1 MRHLIQEEVWGLGL
15 RRWEGDSQE
24 EEAWGIRCLPA
35 MQIHSFRQLGGLE
48 STSRASWVLVAF
60 NAKYSTCQSGTFR
73 GWPPHPQS
81 LERPVHR
88 SGRAGAAAPHQP
100 PRTATIYEAERAAE
114 TAPEPPLPP
123 HIQVFFNREGKR
135 TAVLT
140 NEGNGRTAR
149 SQTAAGRPAGRSTCA
164 VKKKAWIA

>member
-73 GWPPHPQS
+73 GWPPHPLLQLPCYES
-81 LERPVHR
+81 GTWRKSQCPGAQPSPPQAQQGCLCRTERVR
-88 SGRAGAAAPHQP
+88 RYLLGGDIGEGRASEQG
-100 PRTATIYEAERAAE
+100 T
-114 TAPEPPLPP
+114 
-123 HIQVFFNREGKR
+123 
-135 TAVLT
+135 
-140 NEGNGRTAR
+140 
-149 SQTAAGRPAGRSTCA
+149 SQCPGSTTEQHDCL
-164 VKKKAWIA
+164 